1 MTAAQNADQNPPT
14 EKPSTKRPTSK
25 KSNALITTSPRPI
38 VSKMKGSVKST
49 SKGRSTALKKLK
61 RTTTT
66 NSVRPSRHSTPG
78 TIFVASVT
86 PRASTSQRTIKST
99 NGRLFIPRT
108 FPPSPSTAT
117 QNLAPLP
124 PRRSRALP
132 RRPAHHTRLVD
143 QSPLTPARPAADPA
157 LLHAVSRLAA
167 TADSPRAAMEDI
179 LRLAIAHFGASSGTV
194 SLLNPDTGKLEIE
207 VHQGMPPDIDEIA
220 LRPGQGI
227 TGWVAFHGRP
237 QLVSDVR
244 ADARY
249 IPVRPEVR
257 SEITAPLVPDNGQI
271 LGVINLDSDQV
282 DGFGPAQL
290 EGLVALAGECTCVLL
305 RLWQLHH
312 LRGKARQLENLVS
325 AGLTLVTKL
334 ERQELHDAITRDT
347 LGLLPARASLLFEY
361 IPGRRCLRAVSLAGA
376 PEATLPDGDLPLDS
390 CLLGATLS
398 TRRHLEF
405 INVQSPEYI
414 DVVDLPRHPALR
426 SLLAVPMFWE
436 NEAVGV
442 LCVFTDHPHRF
453 NNDEKRLLSA
463 FSSLAAVTLQNSRL
477 YTRVFQSEDTLR
489 KNEQL
494 TTLGLLA
501 AEIAHEIRNPLTVIK
516 LLYGYLGLDF
526 PPDDPRRTDV
536 RVIGEKLD
544 QLEAIVSRVLQF
556 AKAPSS
562 LHSRWSLAD
571 IIGDTLVL
579 IRLKLAQSKI
589 RLRFDPPEKPLH
601 INVHKGQL
609 QQVLLNLLLNS
620 TQAMPHGGAITVRA
634 FAEGQDGSRQAVIDV
649 IDTGGGVPPEIADHI
664 FDSFLSGRAD
674 GTGLGLAIAK
684 RILLSH
690 HGDISLQATGPGGT
704 TMRLRLPL
712 AP

>member
-1 MTAAQNADQNPPT
+1 MESA
-14 EKPSTKRPTSK
+14 
-25 KSNALITTSPRPI
+25 
-38 VSKMKGSVKST
+38 
-49 SKGRSTALKKLK
+49 
-61 RTTTT
+61 
-66 NSVRPSRHSTPG
+66 
-78 TIFVASVT
+78 
-86 PRASTSQRTIKST
+86 
-99 NGRLFIPRT
+99 
-108 FPPSPSTAT
+108 SPSAASP
-117 QNLAPLP
+117 LAP
-124 PRRSRALP
+124 SDIA
-132 RRPAHHTRLVD
+132 T
-143 QSPLTPARPAADPA
+143 PA
-157 LLHAVSRLAA
+157 LLRDVARLAA
-167 TADSPRAAMEDI
+167 TAESPRVAMEEI
-179 LRLAIAHFGASSGTV
+179 LRLTVAGFAASSGTI

-207 VHQGMPPDIDEIA
+207 VHQGMPADIDEVA

-237 QLVSDVR
+237 QLVPDVR
-244 ADARY
+244 ADPRY

-257 SEITAPLVPDNGQI
+257 AEVSAPLIPENDQI
-271 LGVINLDSDQV
+271 LGVINLDSDTLH
-282 DGFGPAQL
+282 GFGPAHL
-290 EGLVALAGECTCVLL
+290 EALVILAREATAVLL
-305 RLWQLHH
+305 RLWQLQH
-312 LRGKARQLENLVS
+312 LRGKAGQLENLVN

-334 ERQELHDAITRDT
+334 ERQELHDAIARDT
-347 LGLLPARASLLFEY
+347 RRLLGARASLLFEY
-361 IPGRRCLRAVSLAGA
+361 IPARRCLRAVSADGDADLVA
-376 PEATLPDGDLPLDS
+376 PEGDLPLET
-390 CLLGATLS
+390 CLLAGTLN

-405 INVQSPEYI
+405 FNVRSHEYI

-426 SLLAVPMFWE
+426 SLLAVPMSWE
-436 NEAVGV
+436 NEIIGV
-442 LCVFTDHPHRF
+442 LAVFTDHPHRF

-516 LLYGYLGLDF
+516 LLYGYLDLDF
-526 PPDDPRRTDV
+526 PEDDPRRTDV

-562 LHSRWSLAD
+562 MHSRWNVAD
-571 IIGDTLVL
+571 LVGDTLVL

-589 RLRFDPPEKPLH
+589 RLRFDPPERPLH
-601 INVHKGQL
+601 VDVHKGQI
-609 QQVLLNLLLNS
+609 QQVLLNLLLNA
-620 TQAMPHGGAITVRA
+620 TQAMDHGGEIAVQVGPELH
-634 FAEGQDGSRQAVIDV
+634 EGSKQIVIDV
-649 IDTGGGVPPEIADHI
+649 IDTGRGVPAELAEHI

-690 HGDISLQATGPGGT
+690 HGDITLHATGPGGT
-704 TMRLRLPL
+704 TMRLRLPQ

>member
-1 MTAAQNADQNPPT
+1 M
-14 EKPSTKRPTSK
+14 ES
-25 KSNALITTSPRPI
+25 
-38 VSKMKGSVKST
+38 
-49 SKGRSTALKKLK
+49 
-61 RTTTT
+61 
-66 NSVRPSRHSTPG
+66 
-78 TIFVASVT
+78 
-86 PRASTSQRTIKST
+86 ASTSS
-99 NGRLFIPRT
+99 
-108 FPPSPSTAT
+108 S
-117 QNLAPLP
+117 APLFENAPAP
-124 PRRSRALP
+124 P
-132 RRPAHHTRLVD
+132 PAAAGSL
-143 QSPLTPARPAADPA
+143 ADPA

-167 TADSPRAAMEDI
+167 TAESPRVAMEEI
-179 LRLAIAHFGASSGTV
+179 LRLAIAHFRASSGTI

-207 VHQGMPPDIDEIA
+207 VHQGMPADINEVA

-237 QLVSDVR
+237 QLVPDVR
-244 ADARY
+244 SDPRY
-249 IPVRPEVR
+249 IPVRPTVR
-257 SEITAPLVPDNGQI
+257 AEMTAPLIPDNGQI
-271 LGVINLDSDQV
+271 LGVINLDSDMV
-282 DGFGPAQL
+282 NGFGPAHL
-290 EGLVALAGECTCVLL
+290 EALVTLAAESTAVLL
-305 RLWQLHH
+305 RLWQLQH
-312 LRGKARQLENLVS
+312 LHGKARQLENLVS

-334 ERQELHDAITRDT
+334 ERQELHDAVTRDT
-347 LGLLPARASLLFEY
+347 RRLLSARASLLFEY
-361 IPGRRCLRAVSLAGA
+361 VPARRCLRAVSLSGDADLVL
-376 PEATLPDGDLPLDS
+376 PEGDLPLETS
-390 CLLGATLS
+390 LVAGTIN
-398 TRRHLEF
+398 TRRNLEF
-405 INVQSPEYI
+405 INVQSPEFL

-453 NNDEKRLLSA
+453 NNDEKRLLAA
-463 FSSLAAVTLQNSRL
+463 FASLAAVTLQNSRL
-477 YTRVFQSEDTLR
+477 YSRVFQSEDTLR

-526 PPDDPRRTDV
+526 PEDDPRRTDV

-562 LHSRWSLAD
+562 MHSRWSIAD
-571 IIGDTLVL
+571 LVGDTLVL

-589 RLRFDPPEKPLH
+589 QLRFDPPEKDIH
-601 INVHKGQL
+601 VDVHKGQI
-609 QQVLLNLLLNS
+609 QQVLLNLLINA
-620 TQAMPHGGAITVRA
+620 TQAMDHGGAIVVRVA
-634 FAEGQDGSRQAVIDV
+634 SDTHEGTKCVHIDV
-649 IDTGGGVPPEIADHI
+649 IDTGRGVPPELAEHI

-690 HGDISLQATGPGGT
+690 HGDITLHATGPAGT
-704 TMRLRLPL
+704 TMRIRLPL

>member
-1 MTAAQNADQNPPT
+1 VD
-14 EKPSTKRPTSK
+14 
-25 KSNALITTSPRPI
+25 
-38 VSKMKGSVKST
+38 
-49 SKGRSTALKKLK
+49 
-61 RTTTT
+61 
-66 NSVRPSRHSTPG
+66 
-78 TIFVASVT
+78 
-86 PRASTSQRTIKST
+86 
-99 NGRLFIPRT
+99 
-108 FPPSPSTAT
+108 PSPTPP
-117 QNLAPLP
+117 AP
-124 PRRSRALP
+124 
-132 RRPAHHTRLVD
+132 
-143 QSPLTPARPAADPA
+143 TPAPHPVDSA

-167 TADSPRAAMEDI
+167 TAESPRAAMEEI
-179 LRLAIAHFGASSGTV
+179 LRLAIAHFRASSGTV

-207 VHQGMPPDIDEIA
+207 VHQGMPADIDEVA

-227 TGWVAFHGRP
+227 TGWVAFHGRA
-237 QLVSDVR
+237 QLVPDVR
-244 ADARY
+244 DDPRY
-249 IPVRPEVR
+249 IPVRPDVR
-257 SEITAPLVPDNGQI
+257 AEITAPLVPENGQI
-271 LGVINLDSDQV
+271 LGVINLDSDHV
-282 DGFGPAQL
+282 NGFTAAHL
-290 EGLVALAGECTCVLL
+290 AGLVALAEECTAVLL
-305 RLWQLHH
+305 RLWQLNH

-347 LGLLPARASLLFEY
+347 LGLLSARASILFEY
-361 IPGRRCLRAVSLAGA
+361 VPARRCLRAVSLAGVP
-376 PEATLPDGDLPLDS
+376 PETLPEGDLPLES
-390 CLLGATLS
+390 CLVAATLS

-405 INVQSPEYI
+405 LNVQSSEFL
-414 DVVDLPRHPALR
+414 DVVDLPRHSSLR
-426 SLLAVPMFWE
+426 SLLAVPMLWE
-436 NEAVGV
+436 TEAIGV
-442 LCVFTDHPHRF
+442 LGIFTDAAHRF
-453 NNDEKRLLSA
+453 NNDEKRLLAA
-463 FSSLAAVTLQNSRL
+463 FASLAAVTLQNSRL

-526 PPDDPRRTDV
+526 PENDPRRTDV

-544 QLEAIVSRVLQF
+544 QLESIVSRVLQF

-562 LHSRWSLAD
+562 LHSRWPLAD

-589 RLRFDPPEKPLH
+589 QLQFDPPPRPLH
-601 INVHKGQL
+601 VDVHKGQL

-620 TQAMPHGGAITVRA
+620 TQAMPSGGSITVRA
-634 FAEGQDGSRQAVIDV
+634 FAEEHDGSRQAVIDV
-649 IDTGGGVPPEIADHI
+649 TDTGTGVPAEIADHI
-664 FDSFLSGRAD
+664 FDSFLSGRSD

-690 HGDISLQATGPGGT
+690 HGDITLHATGPGGS